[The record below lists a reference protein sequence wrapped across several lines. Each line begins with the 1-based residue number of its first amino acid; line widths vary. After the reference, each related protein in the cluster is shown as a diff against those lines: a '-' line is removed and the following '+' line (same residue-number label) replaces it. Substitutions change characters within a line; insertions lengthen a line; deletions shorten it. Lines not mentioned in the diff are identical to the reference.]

1 MASRGARTVGSNF
14 ILASLLASFSYL
26 PFELVAKFTLVVCV
40 GLFVVDPFPISRLV
54 SIAGVAV
61 VLAITRARQHF
72 LLLEAEEEERQQQQQ
87 QSINST
93 SDKSD

>member
-1 MASRGARTVGSNF
+1 
-14 ILASLLASFSYL
+14 
-26 PFELVAKFTLVVCV
+26 
-40 GLFVVDPFPISRLV
+40 VVDPFPISRLV